1 MKKSLPVSVL
11 SYRQMEQILDD
22 DTGTV
27 GPGEEHLAA
36 LTAHDRTS
44 WAVAREQFF
53 SKGVNRQS
61 MEMIE
66 KAAYVLFFEDSSPNL
81 LNKVSELSQWALIGS
96 SSTITDNAK
105 MIVYLNQQSIS
116 FQQHGWYR
124 FHKQTKTPSKWL
136 PKHYGSHL
144 EGVLVC

>member
-11 SYRQMEQILDD
+11 SYRQMEQILDN

-44 WAVAREQFF
+44 WAAAREQFF
-53 SKGVNRQS
+53 SKGVNRRS

-66 KAAYVLFFEDSSPNL
+66 KAAYVLFFDDSSPNL
-81 LNKVSELSQWALIGS
+81 LNKVSELSQWALIGC
-96 SSTITDNAK
+96 SSTVTDNAK
-105 MIVYLNQQSIS
+105 MIVYMYLSINNLS
-116 FQQHGWYR
+116 PFNNMADIVFTNKLKLPPSEYR
-124 FHKQTKTPSKWL
+124 NITVVT
-136 PKHYGSHL
+136 
-144 EGVLVC
+144 